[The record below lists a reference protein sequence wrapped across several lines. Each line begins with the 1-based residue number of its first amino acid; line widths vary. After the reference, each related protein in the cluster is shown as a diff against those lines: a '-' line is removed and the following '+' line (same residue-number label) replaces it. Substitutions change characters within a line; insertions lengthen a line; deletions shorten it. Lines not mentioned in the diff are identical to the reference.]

1 METENIFDV
10 DKLWRKALVEIELL
24 VSRANFVTW
33 FQNTKIN
40 YLKDGVIFLNV
51 PNSFAKEWIQK
62 KYDKFILK
70 SLRRIDPSIRS
81 IDYIIH
87 SNPIDTERRAPIKQ
101 VFKKTEDTQDTQLE
115 FTEFYETKDSLNPKY
130 VFDNFIIGSF
140 NELAHAAAIAVTKKL
155 GLAYN
160 PLFIYGGVGLG
171 KTHLLQAIGNEIKK
185 QNQNTRIKYTTTE
198 RFTNEY
204 IQSLKTNRMYEFKN
218 NYIQYDLLI
227 IDDIQF
233 LAKKTKTQEEFF
245 HVFNALYENN
255 KQIIL
260 SSDRSP
266 KSIPDLEER
275 LRSRFEGGM
284 MADVSE
290 PEYESRV
297 AILSSKAQEKNFD
310 LSKEAID
317 YIASSIKNN
326 IRELEGFLNILL
338 AQSRLLNRSLSIN
351 EIEDLFKKTSTKS
364 KKKVTF
370 NQIIKTISDFYEI
383 KEQNIFEKSR
393 KKEFVL
399 PRQVA
404 MYILRKDFNGS
415 YPYIGQKFGGK
426 DHTTVMHACEKIS
439 KDNKNDQKLKNDI
452 QMIRDC
458 LYK

>member
-1 METENIFDV
+1 MDKIFDTE
-10 DKLWRKALVEIELL
+10 KLWKEALVEIELL

-33 FQNTKIN
+33 FQNTKIKDIKN
-40 YLKDGVIFLNV
+40 GTIYLSV

-62 KYDKFILK
+62 KYNTFIIK
-70 SLRRIDPSIRS
+70 SLRKIDPSIRS
-81 IDYIIH
+81 IEYIIH
-87 SNPIDTERRAPIKQ
+87 NTPIEVDKRSLIRTPIRKPDESQ
-101 VFKKTEDTQDTQLE
+101 MSLS
-115 FTEFYETKDSLNPKY
+115 EFYKSTDSLNPKY
-130 VFDNFIIGSF
+130 QFDNFIIGSF

-185 QNQNTRIKYTTTE
+185 QNEKTRIKYTTTE

-204 IQSLKTNRMYEFKN
+204 IQSLKTNKIYEFKN
-218 NYIQYDLLI
+218 SYIKYDLLI

-245 HVFNALYENN
+245 HVFNTLYEHN

-266 KSIPDLEER
+266 KSIPNLEER

-290 PEYESRV
+290 PEYEARI
-297 AILSSKAQEKNFD
+297 AILSSKAQEKNFN
-310 LSKEAID
+310 LTKESIE

-326 IRELEGFLNILL
+326 IRELEGFLNMLL
-338 AQSRLLNRSLSIN
+338 AQSRLLERDLSIE
-351 EIEDLFKKTSTKS
+351 EIKNLLKKSLTKS
-364 KKKVTF
+364 KKKITF
-370 NQIIKTISDFYEI
+370 NQIIKTIADFYEI

-393 KKEFVL
+393 KKEYVT
-399 PRQVA
+399 PRQIA

-415 YPYIGQKFGGK
+415 YPYIGKKFGGR
-426 DHTTVMHACEKIS
+426 DHTTVIHACEKID
-439 KDNKNDQKLKNDI
+439 KDHKNDQKIKNDI
-452 QMIRDC
+452 QLIRDY